1 MSMPKGYKVAGGYAT
16 VAKDVDGIDYRTI
29 SEIMTSDGHKMNHA
43 TARNKFLRVMEKF
56 AASLSSHVK
65 DDLPTATVKEI
76 ARNPQFQHGI
86 CEIVQGIYS
95 GRRCT

>member
-1 MSMPKGYKVAGGYAT
+1 MSMPKGYKVVGGYAT
-16 VAKDVDGIDYRTI
+16 VSKDIEGTDYRTI

-56 AASLSSHVK
+56 AASLGGHMNESISSS
-65 DDLPTATVKEI
+65 AVKEI

-86 CEIVQGIYS
+86 CELVQGIYS
-95 GRRCT
+95 GRRNT